1 MTHVHS
7 AARAAPLGGCQW
19 HGAAPSKNSCRYYAA
34 WYGGTGR
41 HSGRELTPFSA
52 ERSAKFVVRSQV
64 EMNSWIEKHGA
75 DVGLSGTVH
84 NLGVQDTDGAVD
96 GDLVSDSDDDDDESD
111 GDDVAQ
117 EVEDG

>member
-1 MTHVHS
+1 
-7 AARAAPLGGCQW
+7 
-19 HGAAPSKNSCRYYAA
+19 
-34 WYGGTGR
+34 
-41 HSGRELTPFSA
+41 
-52 ERSAKFVVRSQV
+52 
-64 EMNSWIEKHGA
+64 MNSWIEKHGA